1 MGEELPD
8 DFEVNING
16 STWNLSGAIELHH
29 LLLKDYDLETR
40 KDEITSTIIDST
52 CSLSNGQIVIKEV
65 NTIHILT
72 FDEQLVMG
80 RGCSSCVWV
89 GAGVRGGRCI
99 VRDASFARC
108 FAIFL
113 NIVKKSHR

>member
-8 DFEVNING
+8 GFEVNING

-52 CSLSNGQIVIKEV
+52 CSLSLDDDNGQIVIKEV
-65 NTIHILT
+65 NTIHILN

-80 RGCSSCVWV
+80 RGRSVYVCGLVLGSS
-89 GAGVRGGRCI
+89 
-99 VRDASFARC
+99 
-108 FAIFL
+108 
-113 NIVKKSHR
+113 